1 MVSKRKRVVGSK
13 DRGKSLDMRWSAS
26 RPLEAVHRLVLYAAP
41 PRGASAAS
49 MEAAGGRRR
58 PPEAAGR
65 HENGGTHLHHAAAEQ
80 QAAAQQ
86 ARMNSG
92 FMSLLTD
99 LGTVD
104 FSWMMYCFF
113 MFV

>member
-1 MVSKRKRVVGSK
+1 MVSKRKRECSRKQRQRKEPGYEVVG
-13 DRGKSLDMRWSAS
+13 LATF
-26 RPLEAVHRLVLYAAP
+26 
-41 PRGASAAS
+41 
-49 MEAAGGRRR
+49 GGRTSLSSTPRRVALVRPRWR

-92 FMSLLTD
+92 IKSLLAD

-104 FSWMMYCFF
+104 FSWMMYCFL

>member
-26 RPLEAVHRLVLYAAP
+26 RPLEAVHRLVLRRAA
-41 PRGASAAS
+41 PRGASAAA
-49 MEAAGGRRR
+49 MEAAATV
-58 PPEAAGR
+58 AAGR

-92 FMSLLTD
+92 FKSLLAD

-104 FSWMMYCFF
+104 FC
-113 MFV
+113 